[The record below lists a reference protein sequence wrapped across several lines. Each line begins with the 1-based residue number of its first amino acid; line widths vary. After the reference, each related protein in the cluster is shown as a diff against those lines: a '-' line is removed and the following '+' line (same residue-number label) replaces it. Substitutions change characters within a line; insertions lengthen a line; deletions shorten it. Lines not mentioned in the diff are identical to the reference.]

1 MAFFNRKNTPQT
13 ESAKYNKPYCIIP
26 IDDLQWVMKQIKS
39 VQILWDECWAS
50 DPFGSRWIQLK
61 TSLSERAFRLARKI
75 LYTAGLFQFKRDI
88 CIDDARKTAGW
99 LVINLH
105 GARRIADFWN
115 QTFPKKEEPIGG
127 ENLPDIGTNEPDNG
141 ENLPPIGENVP
152 DIDIK
157 QPTISSQNLEISSLP
172 EKDSSISETSQKP
185 LLEVSVEE
193 PKTDELFERVR
204 GLCGEKT
211 AKKIVNVLERCKK
224 LAKGERR
231 DEFLTELFANKY
243 NWRIDTERLKQLL
256 NLNTQNR
263 TEFFSRF
270 NYLYQNK
277 GMSPSKTF
285 DEAINSVKNH
295 AEDMTTMTI
304 GKIDLINALT

>member
-13 ESAKYNKPYCIIP
+13 ESAKYNKPHCIIP

-61 TSLSERAFRLARKI
+61 TGLSERAFRLARKI

-105 GARRIADFWN
+105 GARRIADFW
-115 QTFPKKEEPIGG
+115 KKEEPEEQQEPIGG
-127 ENLPDIGTNEPDNG
+127 KFSPPIGTNEPDNG
-141 ENLPPIGENVP
+141 ENLP
-152 DIDIK
+152 DIDTLE
-157 QPTISSQNLEISSLP
+157 PTISTENLEISSLP
-172 EKDSSISETSQKP
+172 DDDSNCTETSQEP
-185 LLEVSVEE
+185 LKEVPVEE

-231 DEFLTELFANKY
+231 TDEEFLTQLFDNKY
-243 NWRIDTERLKQLL
+243 NWRIDTQRLKQLL
-256 NLNTQNR
+256 NLNTEDR

-277 GMSPSKTF
+277 GMSASKTF
-285 DEAINSVKNH
+285 DEAINSVKKH
-295 AEDMTTMTI
+295 AEDITTMTI